1 MSSLKMTFSLASLVL
16 LMAFA
21 FTAMPAMAHTVGV
34 GVTGHEAADTAVH
47 PVIKSITAPKYS
59 NGDSLEIKVVFE
71 AANAAK
77 KIAAPVALTAS
88 NINISGGGTAVFTV
102 PLEGAN
108 LTTQFIRFVSINSSI
123 TDIQGSGD
131 LLYVP
136 AAPATGTGPIAR
148 SVIFDEAAP
157 TGFTVAVDTEAPFTL
172 VSGTT
177 DKLMGAFTVLVNVPE
192 DAFPVGASPITEVK
206 VSTLPAGKATL
217 TPASGVATFGNPYFG
232 ALEQDY
238 IAEYRVVVTP
248 IDGFDGSLTVSAAV
262 TDAAGNVGR
271 SVAGTPTSF
280 AVVPAVG
287 TKAPPKTPDV
297 DIPGTTVVTLSGKI
311 GSNKFMPVA
320 VDSGIPNLELF
331 FSRGGT
337 ITLSDAG
344 AAKTDHAAKTVV
356 ISEILWGLD
365 YAKKIADGGQL
376 KWQFVELYNTN
387 IEDITADKDAGEID
401 LKDWTLTFT
410 IGRPLPANDVDQVSN
425 ISGAGWIVDIG
436 QSGRVTD
443 PTVAGTALP
452 INIVSMYRKIN
463 YKKVQNTDGGDAA
476 KRLEGVPGG
485 NAKGSWAASTRATR
499 YVGVIDSLGSEHFR
513 GISVFT
519 QTNVPRSPFVINEL
533 GNQTGGTNDWVELRN
548 VTDAEASLKNYQ
560 LSVVTGDAATKKD
573 TQLFHFHDKDYKVPA
588 GGVIVVTSSNPKETD
603 LAAGKDVSIADD
615 EEENEG
621 ASHLFVVRSFDLP
634 DSGKNLL
641 ILRNNHEG
649 GKLGTTNNIIDV
661 IGTLSIPVNEAGFNT
676 SLWPLAVT
684 GKAHGNVIDGTGD
697 EDFRAG
703 KVYQRNNAGGGTGEK
718 HIAVRGYTGIGYD
731 RAADKSGANGGT
743 PGYDNGALKE
753 KIADLSDS
761 EITISEIMID
771 AGEGQQNLPQ
781 WIELYNSSM
790 THAVNTNGWK
800 LAIENSRDIDTAYSA
815 TLTLGVMTISPNQT
829 VLIATTSGRQSD
841 TDHFPSTRVV
851 NLWTTKAHRDELE
864 MVRRTDQVFSATGF
878 HLKLTDKDNKL
889 VDEAGNLDGN
899 RRTQDEPAW
908 AFPKGL
914 EDGRRSSLI
923 RVYDDGVAVKGTLG
937 AAWIS
942 ADSTNLAFAIS
953 QTYYGDPGDFGTP
966 GFRGGGPVPV
976 SLSKFRPERLDSGAV
991 VIRWITESELNNA
1004 GFNIL
1009 RSETR
1014 DGVFTKLNTN
1024 LIAGQGT
1031 ISERTVYEYADT
1043 SAKPNVVYYYQIQD
1057 VSLDGQVQTLRTT
1070 HLRGN
1075 VTAAGK
1081 LTTIWGELKTL
1092 HE

>member
-16 LMAFA
+16 LMAFV
-21 FTAMPAMAHTVGV
+21 AMPVMAHTVAGV
-34 GVTGHEAADTAVH
+34 DDHGADDAAHAV
-47 PVIKSITAPKYS
+47 VKSITVPSKYTDGTS
-59 NGDSLEIKVVFE
+59 FDVKVVFE
-71 AANAAK
+71 AANTAK
-77 KIAAPVALTAS
+77 KIILPTEALTD
-88 NINISGGGTAVFTV
+88 NDISVEGGNVTLIAPLPGTAKSTQSFSVV
-102 PLEGAN
+102 SASD
-108 LTTQFIRFVSINSSI
+108 TTISINGTYAYS
-123 TDIQGSGD
+123 
-131 LLYVP
+131 P
-136 AAPATGTGPIAR
+136 AVPATGADKFRPVVVHDSTDPML
-148 SVIFDEAAP
+148 
-157 TGFTVAVDTEAPFTL
+157 TVDVDTEAGFTL

-177 DKLMGAFTVLVNVPE
+177 DKLMGAFTILVGIPRESLVE
-192 DAFPVGASPITEVK
+192 DNSIAAPISK
-206 VSTLPAGKATL
+206 VVVSVLPAGKATL
-217 TPASGVATFGNPYFG
+217 TPTSGVATFGNPYFG
-232 ALEQDY
+232 AAPPALY
-238 IAEYRVVVTP
+238 VAEYRVMVTP
-248 IDGFDGSLTVSAAV
+248 AVGFDGTLTISAVV

-271 SVAGTPTSF
+271 SDAASENSF

-287 TKAPPKTPDV
+287 TKAAVITPDV

-311 GSNKFMPVA
+311 GSNKFMT

-365 YAKKIADGGQL
+365 YAQKIADGGQL
-376 KWQFVELYNTN
+376 QWQFVELYNTN

-476 KRLEGVPGG
+476 KRLDGVPGG

-499 YVGVIDSLGSEHFR
+499 FVGVIDSLGSEHFR

-548 VTDAEASLKNYQ
+548 VTDAEKSLKNYQ
-560 LSVVTGDAATKKD
+560 LSVVTGDPADPSTKKD
-573 TQLFHFHDKDYKVPA
+573 TQLFHFKDNDYKVPA
-588 GGVIVVTSSNPKETD
+588 GGVIVVTSSSPKETD

-615 EEENEG
+615 QEENEG

-731 RAADKSGANGGT
+731 RAAAKSGANGGT

-753 KIADLSDS
+753 KVADLSDA
-761 EITISEIMID
+761 EITISEIMVD
-771 AGEGQQNLPQ
+771 TGEGRQNLPQ

-790 THAVNTNGWK
+790 TQAVNTNGWK
-800 LAIENSRDIDTAYSA
+800 LAIENLNDVETAFNA
-815 TLTLGVMTISPNQT
+815 TLTLGAMTISPNQT
-829 VLIATTSGRQSD
+829 ILIATTSGSRSD
-841 TDHFPSTRVV
+841 PDHFPSTRVV

-864 MVRRTDQVFSATGF
+864 MVRRTDQAFSTTGF
-878 HLKLTDKDNKL
+878 HFKLTDKDNKL

-908 AFPKGL
+908 ALPVGEK
-914 EDGRRSSLI
+914 DGRRSSLI
-923 RVYDDGVAVKGTLG
+923 RVYDTGIGVKGTLA
-937 AAWIS
+937 AAWVS
-942 ADSTNLAFAIS
+942 ADATNLAFAIS
-953 QTYYGDPGDFGTP
+953 QTYFGDPDDFGTP
-966 GFRGGGPVPV
+966 GFRAGGPLPV
-976 SLSKFRPERLDSGAV
+976 SLSKFRPERLDSGEIV
-991 VIRWITESELNNA
+991 VRWITESETNNA

-1009 RSETR
+1009 RSEKR
-1014 DGVFTKLNTN
+1014 DGEFTKLNTK

-1031 ISERTVYEYADT
+1031 TSERTVYKFADT

-1057 VSLDGQVQTLRTT
+1057 VSLDGQVTPLAIT

-1081 LTTIWGELKTL
+1081 LTTTWAELKAL
-1092 HE
+1092 Q